1 MTAYRYRAL
10 NRKGKLVKGVMEGDS
25 ERQIRTQLRGQ
36 DMRPVEVGLA
46 NKQLGGALVAKSATG
61 FRSGLLQARIS
72 AADFALLTRQLATLV
87 QSNLPLDECLS
98 AVAEQSRKPRIK
110 GMLLQIRSRVAE
122 GHTLAYA
129 MREFPQVFDEMY
141 RAMVNAGEHAG
152 FLGPVLEQLA
162 DYSESRQYTQQKLK
176 MAMIYPFILLGVAI
190 AVVTALMVFVV
201 PELVGIFSH
210 TKTELPLLTRG
221 LIATSNFFRED
232 GLWLLLGI
240 IGLVFAWR
248 QLLRDTA
255 RKKRWHKLQ
264 LSLPGISGLVTAM
277 DTARFASTLSILM
290 ASGVPL
296 LEALRIAGQV
306 LTNLVLREDSQQ
318 VAEQV
323 QEGSSLHRALGRSGR
338 FPPMMV
344 HMVASGEAS
353 GELETMLERS
363 ATNQEREL
371 EMTLGTMMSIFEPAM
386 VVLMGGMVLMIVMAI
401 LLPIFDLNTMVK

>member
-1 MTAYRYRAL
+1 MTAYRYQAL
-10 NRKGKLVKGVMEGDS
+10 NSEGKLVKGVMEGDS
-25 ERQIRTQLRGQ
+25 ERQVRSQLRTQS
-36 DMRPVEVGLA
+36 MRPVAVSLA
-46 NKQLGGALVAKSATG
+46 NEQFTGSGGLKAG
-61 FRSGLLQARIS
+61 FLQPRIS
-72 AADFALLTRQLATLV
+72 TSDFALLTRQLATLV
-87 QSNLPLDECLS
+87 QSSLPLDECLT
-98 AVAEQSRKPRIK
+98 AVAQQCRKPKIK
-110 GMLLQIRSRVAE
+110 GLLLQVRSRVAE

-129 MREFPQVFDEMY
+129 MGDFPQVFNEMY

-162 DYSESRQYTQQKLK
+162 DYSEHRQYTQQKLK
-176 MAMIYPFILLGVAI
+176 MAMIYPFILLGVAV

-210 TKTELPLLTRG
+210 TQTNLPVLTRG

-232 GLWLLLGI
+232 GVWLFAA
-240 IGLVFAWR
+240 LVVVVYGWR
-248 QLLRDTA
+248 YLLRDGV
-255 RKKRWHKLQ
+255 RKKRWHGFLLK
-264 LSLPGISGLVTAM
+264 LPGVSRLLTAM

-296 LEALRIAGQV
+296 LESLRIAGAV
-306 LTNLVLREDSQQ
+306 LSNLVLREDSQE
-318 VAEQV
+318 VAERV
-323 QEGSSLHRALGRSGR
+323 QEGSSLHRALEHSGR

-371 EMTLGTMMSIFEPAM
+371 EMTLGTMMSIFEPLM
-386 VVLMGGMVLMIVMAI
+386 VVVMGGMVLTIVLAI
-401 LLPIFDLNTMVK
+401 LLPIFDLNTMVR